1 MKRILTSAFSIFLFV
16 CWTGG
21 FAAVPEPDALVESD
35 TLMHEHEVP
44 SILITG
50 IRLDSISMFEEEPA
64 PELLP
69 TATSD
74 DAESKSERKSASDP
88 VPAPELAAVSDV
100 ASPTAETPA
109 AETPTAS
116 PAASK
121 SSKRH
126 FLPARRRMDR
136 EIDKVKYVYKGEMMM
151 GLTAS
156 YGTLTSD
163 DTDFLVIVENIN
175 ADGTIAS
182 VKPYFGYFYRDN
194 RCLGVRFGYTY
205 VDAELDSG
213 TRFDLGDGNDI
224 SFDIPYVG
232 VNSNNYSFGIFHRT
246 YAGLDPKGRFGLFA
260 EVELSVS
267 SGESEFSYEN
277 NGTIKTT
284 NSENFQAKFSFNP
297 GAAVYI
303 FPNVCATLSFG
314 LGGIQY
320 THVSQKDAEGN
331 KIGSRTT
338 SKMRFRLNL
347 AAINIGMTVHLWN
360 KKK

>member
-16 CWTGG
+16 CGTGS
-21 FAAVPEPDALVESD
+21 FAAVPEPDGPVESD
-35 TLMHEHEVP
+35 SLAHEVAP
-44 SILITG
+44 ILITG
-50 IRLDSISMFEEEPA
+50 IRFDSIPPVEDEPA

-69 TATSD
+69 TATSG
-74 DAESKSERKSASDP
+74 DAES
-88 VPAPELAAVSDV
+88 ELAAASVAADSAAVSLV
-100 ASPTAETPA
+100 ATKPV
-109 AETPTAS
+109 
-116 PAASK
+116 K
-121 SSKRH
+121 QR
-126 FLPARRRMDR
+126 FLPVRRRIDR

-156 YGTLTSD
+156 YGTLTSE
-163 DTDFLVIVENIN
+163 DTDFLVIVEDID
-175 ADGTIAS
+175 ASGTIAS

-205 VDAELDSG
+205 VDAKLDSG
-213 TRFDLGDGNDI
+213 TRFDLGDGNDV
-224 SFDIPYVG
+224 SFNLPYVG
-232 VNSNNYSFGIFHRT
+232 VSSSNYSFGLFHRS

-277 NGTIKTT
+277 NGTVKTT
-284 NSENFQAKFSFNP
+284 NSENFQARFSFNP

-331 KIGSRTT
+331 KIGSRTA

-360 KKK
+360 KKN

>member
-16 CWTGG
+16 CGTGG
-21 FAAVPEPDALVESD
+21 FAAVPEPDAPVGSD

-50 IRLDSISMFEEEPA
+50 IRLDSIPPIENEPA
-64 PELLP
+64 PELLS
-69 TATSD
+69 AAMSD
-74 DAESKSERKSASDP
+74 KPEAEPKSEA
-88 VPAPELAAVSDV
+88 ELAAVSDV
-100 ASPTAETPA
+100 ASPTAETPT
-109 AETPTAS
+109 EI
-116 PAASK
+116 PAASPIAAK
-121 SSKRH
+121 PAKRH

-163 DTDFLVIVENIN
+163 DTDFLVILENIN

-232 VNSNNYSFGIFHRT
+232 VSSNNYSFGIFHRT

-277 NGTIKTT
+277 NGTTKTT